1 MKVGA
6 RRARSHPVHIHSCW
20 LALDNVLKL
29 QVAAAAAAA
38 KLRQSTNQ
46 ESWPGSKSLTLWSL
60 DQQQQYNLYLLQMQ
74 ILLN

>member
-6 RRARSHPVHIHSCW
+6 IRARSHLGHIHSCW

-29 QVAAAAAAA
+29 QVAAAAAA
-38 KLRQSTNQ
+38 KSRQSTNQ
-46 ESWPGSKSLTLWSL
+46 ESWPCSKILTLWSL
-60 DQQQQYNLYLLQMQ
+60 DQQQQYNLYLLQTQ